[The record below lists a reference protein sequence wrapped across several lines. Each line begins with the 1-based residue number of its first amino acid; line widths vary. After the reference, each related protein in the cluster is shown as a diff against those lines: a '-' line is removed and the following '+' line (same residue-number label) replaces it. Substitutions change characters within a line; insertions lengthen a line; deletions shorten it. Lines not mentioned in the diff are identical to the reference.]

1 MSNCK
6 SIRNKDS
13 LITRLYIQK
22 TEKPKLNPANVKNEY
37 IETYKK
43 LIENEEEMK
52 QLLIEGGHLDE

>member
-1 MSNCK
+1 
-6 SIRNKDS
+6 